1 LNTDTQTEP
10 TKMHRIQFEVDDE
23 LYKRAKRYFK
33 NDKYKGYFG
42 TQSFETRVNY
52 LEGRDKKLQ
61 TDRLK
66 SDAKYFQKLID
77 TGEIR
82 VR

>member
-1 LNTDTQTEP
+1 MDTQKEAP
-10 TKMHRIQFEVDDE
+10 KMHRIQFEVNSE
-23 LYKRAKRYFK
+23 LYERAKRYFK
-33 NDKYKGYFG
+33 NDKFKGYFG
-42 TQSFETRVNY
+42 MQSFETRVNY

-77 TGEIR
+77 IGEIR
-82 VR
+82 IK